1 MILRQMLS
9 GTLVSAICTSDG
21 SLCSMQ
27 NHPAIGDVEKGR
39 FSKVSN
45 HALRNHNC
53 ASHNDYYP
61 SDDNH
66 DLPLGD
72 DYCALRNH
80 DKYVIKDNAIVN
92 NNTYISVAKIINFCL
107 FEYFLLA
114 SLKGRRSPDGLEPVH
129 RTT

>member
-9 GTLVSAICTSDG
+9 GTLVSAICMSDG

-45 HALRNHNC
+45 HALRNH
-53 ASHNDYYP
+53 YP
-61 SDDNH
+61 LDDNH
-66 DLPLGD
+66 DLPLGG

-92 NNTYISVAKIINFCL
+92 NNTYISVAKIIIFCL

-114 SLKGRRSPDGLEPVH
+114 SLKGRRSPDGVEPVH